1 MTKIKTLILLF
12 IGISTFSYAQNCN
25 CESNFQWVK
34 KTFEENDAGFQ
45 YVIDKKG
52 IDAYNAHNTTFQ
64 NKIKNV
70 KTDVECTQIIYQW
83 LKFFRSGHI
92 AISRNENQNNSQT
105 QNVQQSASPANWE
118 TVKIDNKKFDKYLNS
133 KKQADIEGIWE
144 TSPYVIGVKKFDNEY
159 KGFIISAIGLDNWK
173 PNDLK
178 FKFSS
183 DKKNGT
189 YYLRNKNSQEIKNV
203 ELLGNNYLKIGEFT
217 LKRISPKFESDKDV
231 DLYFKLISAQKP
243 FLEEINNSTL
253 LLRIPS
259 FDGSNKKFIDSV
271 LVANKQKIESKE
283 NLIIDLRNN
292 GGGSDGS
299 YSNIIPYLY
308 TNPIRTVRTQM
319 YSTKLNNQRML
330 DLYENYEKYGISK
343 EDREY
348 LKKAYD
354 KLNSN
359 LGKFVTIQGN
369 DDGEIISEQKLD
381 KVLPFP
387 KNVGIIINEN
397 NGSTTEQFLL
407 AAKQSK
413 KVKLFGTTTMG
424 VLDISNMY
432 FIDSPCKEFKL
443 GYSLSKSLRIPDM
456 AIDEKGLQPDYYID
470 KSIPDYK
477 WIDFVSGI
485 LNAK

>member
-1 MTKIKTLILLF
+1 M
-12 IGISTFSYAQNCN
+12 
-25 CESNFQWVK
+25 
-34 KTFEENDAGFQ
+34 
-45 YVIDKKG
+45 
-52 IDAYNAHNTTFQ
+52 
-64 NKIKNV
+64 
-70 KTDVECTQIIYQW
+70 
-83 LKFFRSGHI
+83 
-92 AISRNENQNNSQT
+92 
-105 QNVQQSASPANWE
+105 
-118 TVKIDNKKFDKYLNS
+118 
-133 KKQADIEGIWE
+133 
-144 TSPYVIGVKKFDNEY
+144 IGVKKFDNEY
-159 KGFIISAIGLDNWK
+159 IGFIISAKGLENWK

-183 DKKNGT
+183 DKKSGT

-231 DLYFKLISAQKP
+231 DLYFKLVSAQKP

-319 YSTKLNNQRML
+319 YSTKLNNKRML

-354 KLNSN
+354 KLNNN

-470 KSIPDYK
+470 KSITDYK

>member
-1 MTKIKTLILLF
+1 MNKIKILILLF
-12 IGISTFSYAQNCN
+12 LGISTFTYAQNCN

-52 IDAYNAHNTTFQ
+52 LSAYNAHNTEFL
-64 NKIKNV
+64 NKIRNV
-70 KTDVECTQIIYQW
+70 KSDVECTQTIYQW

-92 AISRNENQNNSQT
+92 AISPYQT
-105 QNVQQSASPANWE
+105 QNTSQTNNNSKLKDSKPWE
-118 TVKIDNKKFDKYLNS
+118 SVKVDFKKFEKYINS
-133 KKQADIEGIWE
+133 KKEADIEGIWE
-144 TSPYVIGVKKFDNEY
+144 TSSYVIAVKKFDNVY
-159 KGFIISAIGLDNWK
+159 KGFIVSAKGLENWK

-178 FKFSS
+178 FQIGA
-183 DKKNGT
+183 DKKSGT
-189 YYLRNKNSQEIKNV
+189 YYLRNKNSQEVKNV
-203 ELLGNNYLKIGEFT
+203 ELIGKNYLVIDEFT
-217 LKRISPKFESDKDV
+217 LKRVSPKFENDKAIDT
-231 DLYFKLISAQKP
+231 YFKSVATQKP

-253 LLRIPS
+253 LLRIPT
-259 FDGSNKKFIDSV
+259 FDGSEKKYIDSV
-271 LVANKQKIESKE
+271 LDANKQKIESKE

-292 GGGSDGS
+292 GGGSDNS
-299 YSNIIPYLY
+299 YSRLIPYIY

-319 YSTKLNNQRML
+319 YSTELNNKRML

-343 EDREY
+343 EDREF

-354 KLNSN
+354 KLNAN

-369 DDGEIISEQKLD
+369 DDGQIISEEKLD
-381 KVLPFP
+381 KVLPYP
-387 KNVGIIINEN
+387 KNIGIIINNN

-424 VLDISNMY
+424 VLDISNMN
-432 FIDSPCKEFKL
+432 FVDSPCKEFQL

-456 AIDEKGLQPDYYID
+456 AIDEKGIQPDYYID
-470 KSIPDYK
+470 KSIPEYK
-477 WIDFVSGI
+477 WVDFVNGI
-485 LNAK
+485 LNEK